1 MAGDR
6 TLVKVLELRKKAED
20 EALKKWSEAQ
30 HQLTAFISQ
39 LDKIL
44 AFRDLYVKEM
54 LEHKDQNMGV
64 QQYLAYQGF
73 IERLDKTCERQQIML
88 SKLKEQT
95 ESLKDSYLK
104 SRQQRCIIEALIDKH
119 RMQAIKKEAGAEAR
133 LSDDLVSSKQ
143 ARMLIES
150 NLQHLNNLKRD

>member
-1 MAGDR
+1 MADDHALAR
-6 TLVKVLELRKKAED
+6 VLRLRQKAED
-20 EALKKWSEAQ
+20 EALKKWSDSRQ
-30 HQLTAFISQ
+30 QLAAFTSQ
-39 LDKIL
+39 LDKIR

-54 LEHKDQNMGV
+54 LEHKDQNMGL

-73 IERLDKTCERQQIML
+73 IERLDKTCERQQHML
-88 SKLKEQT
+88 SKLKEQM
-95 ESLKDSYLK
+95 ESLKESYLK

-119 RMQAIKKEAGAEAR
+119 RMQALKKEAGAEAR

-150 NLQHLNNLKRD
+150 NLQHLNLKQD